1 MKTQLSSD
9 LLSHETNAHFWD
21 QFLNTFPIFLP
32 SLNLNINLSYYLF
45 LIFSLLK
52 ILFCGFVSGVVG
64 QPRGMTTEDKINTLH
79 SPESDCNSNNLDSTG
94 SYLSNTSSQDV
105 DFIQDNSDYQWFL
118 DYG

>member
-1 MKTQLSSD
+1 MFD
-9 LLSHETNAHFWD
+9 
-21 QFLNTFPIFLP
+21 
-32 SLNLNINLSYYLF
+32 
-45 LIFSLLK
+45 
-52 ILFCGFVSGVVG
+52 GFVSGLVG

>member
-1 MKTQLSSD
+1 MRPKHILGADFYS
-9 LLSHETNAHFWD
+9 
-21 QFLNTFPIFLP
+21 FPISLP
-32 SLNLNINLSYYLF
+32 SQNPIVLLF
-45 LIFSLLK
+45 LTFSLLYS
-52 ILFCGFVSGVVG
+52 FYGFVSGVVG

>member
-1 MKTQLSSD
+1 MVLI
-9 LLSHETNAHFWD
+9 L
-21 QFLNTFPIFLP
+21 
-32 SLNLNINLSYYLF
+32 
-45 LIFSLLK
+45 LIFSLSYSK
-52 ILFCGFVSGVVG
+52 SCFYGFVSGVVG
-64 QPRGMTTEDKINTLH
+64 QPRGMTSEDKINTLH